1 MVLDQ
6 RTHPVYELKV
16 DVSNTSRL
24 YEYYMLK
31 DDIKKEDYVLDFGC
45 NIGSGLDVLSD
56 FSDNVFGIDVIPEL
70 NDILH
75 EKYKQNPKIE
85 YKIVDQGEFGFPN
98 NFFDVIVANNFIEHV
113 NDPVFYLDNLKRL
126 LKPNGYLII
135 TTVNRKHRLYP
146 WQKPHNS
153 HHVTEF
159 SVSSLKKLL
168 VKSFN
173 NFHVYGII
181 KNPPFFPDYI
191 SIASI
196 AKLRN
201 SFYWPFINFLKKF
214 KNLLLF
220 KSLNNDKHNE
230 KSIELSL
237 TKLNINDFQNAFE
250 FITIDKKNS
259 KKWIELVAK
268 CYK

>member
-70 NDILH
+70 NDILY

-98 NFFDVIVANNFIEHV
+98 NPA
-113 NDPVFYLDNLKRL
+113 
-126 LKPNGYLII
+126 
-135 TTVNRKHRLYP
+135 
-146 WQKPHNS
+146 
-153 HHVTEF
+153 
-159 SVSSLKKLL
+159 SVL
-168 VKSFN
+168 
-173 NFHVYGII
+173 
-181 KNPPFFPDYI
+181 
-191 SIASI
+191 
-196 AKLRN
+196 
-201 SFYWPFINFLKKF
+201 
-214 KNLLLF
+214 
-220 KSLNNDKHNE
+220 
-230 KSIELSL
+230 
-237 TKLNINDFQNAFE
+237 
-250 FITIDKKNS
+250 
-259 KKWIELVAK
+259 
-268 CYK
+268 